1 MENKEGSAVDA
12 FLGELDNKDTDIFNQ
27 DSKILDDTTDT
38 LKDEVVEDPKPL
50 PFNKDPKV
58 QKFIEKEISK
68 RLAEFKPEAPA
79 EKTPAVDDDYYV
91 RLIGNDTPEKVAMI
105 KEAMSRD
112 ERMLQQ
118 AEERA
123 FNRLSQREQEE
134 VMADKEAEE
143 ELENAFDAI
152 EENYD
157 VDITSNNP
165 QAVKTRQEFV
175 SFVEKIAPKDRN
187 GDIVDY
193 PDMQSTWETF
203 QEMKKST
210 ATPSRAKELANRS
223 MAKSTE
229 ALVGPQ
235 KRVSWNEVDE
245 FMDKL

>member
-1 MENKEGSAVDA
+1 MENDKTAVES
-12 FLGELDNKDTDIFNQ
+12 FLGELDNKDQDIFNQ
-27 DSKILDDTTDT
+27 DSKILDDTTVT
-38 LKDEVVEDPKPL
+38 PKEEVVEEVKPL

-105 KEAMSRD
+105 KEAIARD

-134 VMADKEAEE
+134 VMADKQAEE

-193 PDMQSTWETF
+193 PDMQSSWETF

-229 ALVGPQ
+229 TTNQAPE
-235 KRVSWNEVDE
+235 RMNWNKVDE